1 MKITKL
7 DNGGFCLVFEAIEL
21 GIGFLSGVGLGA
33 ALGYF
38 KGKAKGLEKAMKII
52 DPATVSSDEDILNV
66 KWPFSTTNYGITA
79 NNGTTVKPAAD
90 YFTIEDI

>member
-33 ALGYF
+33 AVGYF
-38 KGKAKGLEKAMKII
+38 KGKAKGLEKAVKII
-52 DPATVSSDEDILNV
+52 DSATTSSDDEDILNV
-66 KWPFSTTNYGITA
+66 KWPYTGFPNGIIA
-79 NNGTTVKPAAD
+79 NKTSVKPAV
-90 YFTIEDI
+90 YYVTITN